1 MNELELKLL
10 WQKANEKIEKS
21 FVLHRQSLE
30 DITKLKVQHAI
41 SSMKPAKFFS
51 LVVGF
56 LWIFGIGAFLGFLFI
71 NAYRDVSLFFL
82 YSGLLQVLITALAVG
97 MYALQL
103 DLIYKIDYSESVLVI
118 QKKIIKLEIFSLH
131 ATRVLFLQL
140 PLWTTF
146 YLSESMI
153 RNMNFF
159 SIALQVFATA
169 AFLVLAIW
177 LFVNIRIENS
187 HKRWFKLIFRGVEW
201 EPIAN
206 AKKMLSHTYQV

>member
-1 MNELELKLL
+1 
-10 WQKANEKIEKS
+10 
-21 FVLHRQSLE
+21 
-30 DITKLKVQHAI
+30 
-41 SSMKPAKFFS
+41 
-51 LVVGF
+51 
-56 LWIFGIGAFLGFLFI
+56 
-71 NAYRDVSLFFL
+71 
-82 YSGLLQVLITALAVG
+82 SGLLQVLITALAVG

-159 SIALQVFATA
+159 SIALQAFATA